1 MVSVPARPV
10 PLSILATLIASGLLA
25 VPAPASPMG
34 DVGLPGGASVVAVVR
49 LGIAP
54 LGPLLD
60 PARDRMYVV
69 NAGSDSVSVVDT
81 DDYRVL
87 DTIKVGDDV
96 GAGVLDSRTHRLY
109 VPMSEARRVA
119 VIDTQANEVIETIR
133 VGILPENLV
142 IDRRHQQLFVPNA
155 LSGTV
160 TVVDTRTNTVAATI
174 DLAAAPGVISS
185 DEPPL
190 IGEAP
195 VLDADRGLLYV
206 AGSPVSVLEDGL
218 VWVIDARTHEFIA
231 TIPVGRAPD
240 GLALDGERG
249 RLFVANHRSDTVS
262 VVDTSANRVVA
273 TISVPVYG
281 TIAYDSVAQKLY
293 IPDRND
299 GLSVVSTR
307 RNTVIDAIPTGKWPE
322 PVVDAEARRL
332 YVATYDGH
340 VAVLDTRTYRQLGTI
355 EFTGWPQAP
364 VLDPDHGRMYVP
376 DWAELEVFNSVFVV
390 DTHYF
395 RK

>member
-1 MVSVPARPV
+1 MVSRSRRHI
-10 PLSILATLIASGLLA
+10 PLGILATLIASGVLA
-25 VPAPASPMG
+25 APAPASPMG

-87 DTIKVGDDV
+87 DTIRIGEDLN
-96 GAGVLDSRTHRLY
+96 AGVLDARGHRLY
-109 VPMSEARRVA
+109 VPLGEVGRVA
-119 VIDTQANEVIETIR
+119 VIDTETNEMIDRIR
-133 VGILPENLV
+133 VGRFPEHVVVDSL
-142 IDRRHQQLFVPNA
+142 RHQLFVPNG

-160 TVVDTRTNTVAATI
+160 SVVDTLTNIVVATI
-174 DLAAAPGVISS
+174 DLAAAPGVASA

-195 VLDADRGLLYV
+195 VLDARRGLLYV
-206 AGSPVSVLEDGL
+206 TGSPTNVLEQGL
-218 VWVIDARTHEFIA
+218 VWVIDARTLGFVS
-231 TIPVGRAPD
+231 TIPVGKAPME
-240 GLALDGERG
+240 LALDRERG
-249 RLFVANHRSDTVS
+249 RLFVANTRSDTVS

-281 TIAYDSVAQKLY
+281 TMAYDSVAQKLY
-293 IPDRND
+293 IPDRTD
-299 GLSVVSTR
+299 SLSVVSTR
-307 RNTVIDAIPTGKWPE
+307 SNAVVDAIPTGKWPE

-340 VAVLDTRTYRQLGTI
+340 VAVLDSRTYRQLGTI
-355 EFTGWPQAP
+355 EFTGWPKAP
-364 VLDPDHGRMYVP
+364 VLDPDSGRMYVP
-376 DWAELEVFNSVFVV
+376 DWVGSLGIDHLVVV

-395 RK
+395 RT